1 MTKYLR
7 DRHSRL
13 GLNSRRIN
21 KQDRKAYSFDVVPAA
36 ALMIILLCLVQNLQ
50 AACEGPG
57 RGFKTQ
63 AISAIDI
70 KTELGL
76 SSAFRKHIKF
86 SGEILSDSDKQA
98 VEHVKVIFFTQEEI
112 FSTYTLADGSFSLRI
127 PKKLLGDKNIVRLSY
142 NEIHKVHTENYIE
155 GSYMRGT
162 QDYVLSKED
171 VQSPFKI
178 SANISKYKFLIPFKN
193 YCNETAALISCD
205 AYTHAYL
212 SPYMTPTQF
221 ARMVHPRVLYNGQ
234 ELSIA
239 DFKLAVNCS
248 ENKLNIQDKDC
259 YYLPPE
265 LAVLLYRENTKNGLW
280 ILKDKE

>member
-1 MTKYLR
+1 
-7 DRHSRL
+7 
-13 GLNSRRIN
+13 
-21 KQDRKAYSFDVVPAA
+21 
-36 ALMIILLCLVQNLQ
+36 VQNLQ
-50 AACEGPG
+50 AECTGLG
-57 RGFKTQ
+57 RGIKIQ
-63 AISAIDI
+63 ATSAIDI
-70 KTELGL
+70 KTDLGL
-76 SSAFRKHIKF
+76 SSTLRGYIKF
-86 SGEILSDSDKQA
+86 SGEILSDTDKQA

-112 FSTYTLADGSFSLRI
+112 FSTYTLADGSFSLKI
-127 PKKLLGDKNIVRLSY
+127 PKKLIGDKNIVRLSY

-155 GSYMRGT
+155 GCYMRGT
-162 QDYVLSKED
+162 EDYVLSKED

-193 YCNETAALISCD
+193 YCNETTALISCD

-221 ARMVHPRVLYNGQ
+221 ARMAHPRVLYNGQ
-234 ELSIA
+234 ELSIS

-248 ENKLNIQDKDC
+248 GSKLNLQDKDC

-265 LAVLLYRENTKNGLW
+265 LAVLLYGENIMSGLW

>member
-1 MTKYLR
+1 MRKYLR
-7 DRHSRL
+7 DRLLRL
-13 GLNSRRIN
+13 GLNSKRIN
-21 KQDRKAYSFDVVPAA
+21 KQDRNAYSLNLTPAA
-36 ALMIILLCLVQNLQ
+36 ALIIILLCLVQNLQ
-50 AACEGPG
+50 AAYTGLG
-57 RGFKTQ
+57 RGIKIQ
-63 AISAIDI
+63 ATSAIDI
-70 KTELGL
+70 KTDL
-76 SSAFRKHIKF
+76 SLSAAIREYIKF
-86 SGEILSDSDKQA
+86 SGEILSDTDKQA

-112 FSTYTLADGSFSLRI
+112 FSTYTLADGSFSLKI
-127 PKKLLGDKNIVRLSY
+127 PKKLIGDKNIVRLSY
-142 NEIHKVHTENYIE
+142 NEIHKVHTDNYIE
-155 GSYMRGT
+155 GCYMKGT

-234 ELSIA
+234 ELSIS

-248 ENKLNIQDKDC
+248 GSKLNLQDKDC

-265 LAVLLYRENTKNGLW
+265 LAVLLYGENIMSGLW

>member
-1 MTKYLR
+1 MRKNLR
-7 DRHSRL
+7 DRLSRP

-21 KQDRKAYSFDVVPAA
+21 KQDRNAYFFNVAPAA
-36 ALMIILLCLVQNLQ
+36 ALMIILLCTVQNLQ
-50 AACEGPG
+50 AAFTGLG
-57 RGFKTQ
+57 REIKTQ
-63 AISAIDI
+63 ATSAIDI

-76 SSAFRKHIKF
+76 SSEFRKYIKF
-86 SGEILSDSDKQA
+86 SGEILSDADKQA

-112 FSTYTLADGSFSLRI
+112 FSTYTLADGSFSLKI

-142 NEIHKVHTENYIE
+142 NEIHKVYTENYIE
-155 GSYMRGT
+155 GCYMKGT

-171 VQSPFKI
+171 VQSPFNI
-178 SANISKYKFLIPFKN
+178 SANISTYKFLIPFKN

-212 SPYMTPTQF
+212 SLYMTPTQF
-221 ARMVHPRVLYNGQ
+221 ARMAHPRVLYNGQ
-234 ELSIA
+234 ELSMA

-248 ENKLNIQDKDC
+248 GSKLNIQDKDC

-265 LAVLLYRENTKNGLW
+265 LGVLLYGENTKNGLW
-280 ILKDKE
+280 ILRDKE

>member
-1 MTKYLR
+1 MRNNFR
-7 DRHSRL
+7 DRLSRL
-13 GLNSRRIN
+13 GLNSRRIS
-21 KQDRKAYSFDVVPAA
+21 KQDRNAYSFDITPAA
-36 ALMIILLCLVQNLQ
+36 ALMIILLCLAPNLQ

-57 RGFKTQ
+57 RAIKTQ
-63 AISAIDI
+63 ETSTIDI
-70 KTELGL
+70 KTDLGL
-76 SSAFRKHIKF
+76 SSAFRKYVKF
-86 SGEILSDSDKQA
+86 NGEILSDTDKQA

-112 FSTYTLADGSFSLRI
+112 ISTYTSADGSFSLKI
-127 PKKLLGDKNIVRLSY
+127 PKKLIGDKNIVRLSY

-155 GSYMRGT
+155 GCYMRGT

-178 SANISKYKFLIPFKN
+178 SANVSKYKFLIPFKN

-221 ARMVHPRVLYNGQ
+221 ARMVHPRILYNGQ
-234 ELSIA
+234 ELSIS

-248 ENKLNIQDKDC
+248 GSKLNLQDKDC

-265 LAVLLYRENTKNGLW
+265 LAVLLYGENTKNGLW

>member
-1 MTKYLR
+1 MRKYLR
-7 DRHSRL
+7 DRLQRL

-21 KQDRKAYSFDVVPAA
+21 KQDRNAYFINVTPAA

-50 AACEGPG
+50 AECTGPG
-57 RGFKTQ
+57 RGIKIQ
-63 AISAIDI
+63 ATSALDI
-70 KTELGL
+70 ETDLCL
-76 SSAFRKHIKF
+76 SSTFRKYIKF
-86 SGEILSDSDKQA
+86 SGEILSDTDKQA

-127 PKKLLGDKNIVRLSY
+127 PKKLLGDKNIVRLSF
-142 NEIHKVHTENYIE
+142 NEIHKVHTENHIE
-155 GSYMRGT
+155 GCYMRGT

-178 SANISKYKFLIPFKN
+178 SANLSTYKFLIPFKN

-212 SPYMTPTQF
+212 SPYMTPKQF
-221 ARMVHPRVLYNGQ
+221 ARMTHPSVLYNGQ
-234 ELSIA
+234 ELSIS

-265 LAVLLYRENTKNGLW
+265 LAVLLYEENTKNGLW
-280 ILKDKE
+280 ILMDKE

>member
-1 MTKYLR
+1 MRKYLR
-7 DRHSRL
+7 DRLPRL
-13 GLNSRRIN
+13 SLNSRTIN
-21 KQDRKAYSFDVVPAA
+21 KQDRNAYTLNVAHAA
-36 ALMIILLCLVQNLQ
+36 ALMIILLCLVPNLQ
-50 AACEGPG
+50 AACTGLG
-57 RGFKTQ
+57 RAIKIQ
-63 AISAIDI
+63 ATSAIDI
-70 KTELGL
+70 KTELSL

-127 PKKLLGDKNIVRLSY
+127 PKKFLGDKNIVRLSY
-142 NEIHKVHTENYIE
+142 NEIHKVHAENYIE
-155 GSYMRGT
+155 GCYMRGT

-178 SANISKYKFLIPFKN
+178 SANLSTYKFLIPFIN

-221 ARMVHPRVLYNGQ
+221 ARMAHPRVLYSGQ
-234 ELSIA
+234 ELSIS

-248 ENKLNIQDKDC
+248 ESKLNILDKDC

-265 LAVLLYRENTKNGLW
+265 LAVLLYGENIISGLW

>member
-1 MTKYLR
+1 MRKYLR
-7 DRHSRL
+7 DRLLRL
-13 GLNSRRIN
+13 GLNSKRIN
-21 KQDRKAYSFDVVPAA
+21 KQDRNAYSLNLTPAA
-36 ALMIILLCLVQNLQ
+36 ALIIILLCLVQNLQ
-50 AACEGPG
+50 AACTGLG
-57 RGFKTQ
+57 RGIKIQ
-63 AISAIDI
+63 ATSAIDI
-70 KTELGL
+70 KTDL
-76 SSAFRKHIKF
+76 SLSAAIREYIKF
-86 SGEILSDSDKQA
+86 SGEILSDTDKQA

-112 FSTYTLADGSFSLRI
+112 FSTYTLADGSFSLKI
-127 PKKLLGDKNIVRLSY
+127 PKKLIGDKNIVRLSY
-142 NEIHKVHTENYIE
+142 NEIHKVHTEHYIE
-155 GSYMRGT
+155 GCYMRGT
-162 QDYVLSKED
+162 QDYVLSKKD

-178 SANISKYKFLIPFKN
+178 SANVSKYKFLIPFKN

-234 ELSIA
+234 ELSIS

-248 ENKLNIQDKDC
+248 GSKLNLQDKDC

-265 LAVLLYRENTKNGLW
+265 LAVLLYGENIMSGLW

>member
-1 MTKYLR
+1 MRKYLR
-7 DRHSRL
+7 DRLQRL

-21 KQDRKAYSFDVVPAA
+21 KQDRNAYFINVTPAA

-50 AACEGPG
+50 AECTGLG
-57 RGFKTQ
+57 RGIKIQ
-63 AISAIDI
+63 ATSALDI
-70 KTELGL
+70 ETDLCL
-76 SSAFRKHIKF
+76 SSTFRKYIKF
-86 SGEILSDSDKQA
+86 SGEILSDTDKQA

-112 FSTYTLADGSFSLRI
+112 FSTYTLADGSFSLKI
-127 PKKLLGDKNIVRLSY
+127 PKKLIGDKNIVRLSF

-155 GSYMRGT
+155 GCYMRGT

-178 SANISKYKFLIPFKN
+178 SANLSTYKFLIPFKN

-212 SPYMTPTQF
+212 SPYMTPKQF
-221 ARMVHPRVLYNGQ
+221 ARMTHPRVLYNGQ
-234 ELSIA
+234 ELSIS

-265 LAVLLYRENTKNGLW
+265 LAVLLYEENTKNGLW
-280 ILKDKE
+280 ILMDKE

>member
-1 MTKYLR
+1 MRKNLR
-7 DRHSRL
+7 DRLSRL
-13 GLNSRRIN
+13 GLNSRRTN
-21 KQDRKAYSFDVVPAA
+21 KQSKNAYFFNVAPAA
-36 ALMIILLCLVQNLQ
+36 ALMIILLCLLQNLHAECIDQGKRIKIQ
-50 AACEGPG
+50 A
-57 RGFKTQ
+57 T
-63 AISAIDI
+63 SALDI
-70 KTELGL
+70 KTDLGL
-76 SSAFRKHIKF
+76 SSTFRRYIKF
-86 SGEILSDSDKQA
+86 SGKVLSDSDKQA

-127 PKKLLGDKNIVRLSY
+127 PKKLLGDKNIVRLSF
-142 NEIHKVHTENYIE
+142 NEIHKVHTENHIE
-155 GSYMRGT
+155 GCYMRGT

-178 SANISKYKFLIPFKN
+178 SANLSTYKFLIPFKN

-212 SPYMTPTQF
+212 SPYMTPKQF
-221 ARMVHPRVLYNGQ
+221 ARMTHPSVLYNGQ
-234 ELSIA
+234 ELSIS

-265 LAVLLYRENTKNGLW
+265 LAVLLYEENTKNGLW
-280 ILKDKE
+280 ILMDKE

>member
-1 MTKYLR
+1 MRKYLR
-7 DRHSRL
+7 DRLPRL

-21 KQDRKAYSFDVVPAA
+21 KQDRKAYSLNVAPAA

-50 AACEGPG
+50 AACTGLG
-57 RGFKTQ
+57 REIKTQ
-63 AISAIDI
+63 ATSVIDI
-70 KTELGL
+70 KTDLGFT
-76 SSAFRKHIKF
+76 SAFRKYINF
-86 SGEILSDSDKQA
+86 SGEILSDTDKQA

-127 PKKLLGDKNIVRLSY
+127 PKKLLGDKNIVRLSF

-155 GSYMRGT
+155 GCYMSGT

-171 VQSPFKI
+171 IQSPFKI
-178 SANISKYKFLIPFKN
+178 SANISKYKFIIPFKN
-193 YCNETAALISCD
+193 YCNETEALISCD

-221 ARMVHPRVLYNGQ
+221 ARMAHPRVLYNGQ
-234 ELSIA
+234 ELSMA

-248 ENKLNIQDKDC
+248 GSKLNIQDKDC

-265 LAVLLYRENTKNGLW
+265 LGVLLYGENTKNGLW
-280 ILKDKE
+280 ILRDKE

>member
-1 MTKYLR
+1 MRNNFR
-7 DRHSRL
+7 DRLSRL

-21 KQDRKAYSFDVVPAA
+21 KQDRKAYSLNVAPAA

-50 AACEGPG
+50 AACAGPG
-57 RGFKTQ
+57 REIKTQ
-63 AISAIDI
+63 ATSVIDI
-70 KTELGL
+70 KTDLGFT
-76 SSAFRKHIKF
+76 SAFRKYIKF
-86 SGEILSDSDKQA
+86 SGEILSDTDKQA

-112 FSTYTLADGSFSLRI
+112 FSTYTLADGSFSLKI
-127 PKKLLGDKNIVRLSY
+127 PKKLLRDKNIVRLSF
-142 NEIHKVHTENYIE
+142 NEIHKVYTENYIE
-155 GSYMRGT
+155 GCYMRGT

-193 YCNETAALISCD
+193 YCHETAALISCD

-221 ARMVHPRVLYNGQ
+221 ARMNHPRVLYSGQ

-239 DFKLAVNCS
+239 DFKQAINCS
-248 ENKLNIQDKDC
+248 ESKLNIQDKDC

-265 LAVLLYRENTKNGLW
+265 LGVLLYGENTKNGLW